1 MIYTFKWF
9 GPKDPTSLSF
19 IKQTGAEEVVTSL
32 ADVKYGESWS
42 ISNIQKR
49 QKKIQENKTIPG
61 YSELGRMKGLAQL
74 KGIIKGLEN

>member
-1 MIYTFKWF
+1 MRYTFRWF

-19 IKQTGAEEVVTSL
+19 IKQTGAKEIVTSL

-49 QKKIQENKTIPG
+49 QKLIQENK
-61 YSELGRMKGLAQL
+61 
-74 KGIIKGLEN
+74 